1 MAQSES
7 CSTRQVV
14 LASASNTFFGS
25 FPSKYAFLSSTLP
38 FPSQPFNT
46 PLIII
51 PFPPNGPYHARTFI
65 STQNTN
71 SPIQPRPHNRPQ
83 VQFAQTNK
91 AFLLQSE
98 RYQPFPTLTTTP
110 CAKNNGFSWLK
121 RKGTT
126 KKALPK
132 KKLVRQGRGWH

>member
-1 MAQSES
+1 MALSEL

-14 LASASNTFFGS
+14 RGLASNMFSGS
-25 FPSKYAFLSSTLP
+25 CPSKYVSLSPYCATPPYALHYYCCLSLRRLP
-38 FPSQPFNT
+38 SCHGIC
-46 PLIII
+46 LD
-51 PFPPNGPYHARTFI
+51 A
-65 STQNTN
+65 NTN
-71 SPIQPRPHNRPQ
+71 PTIQLRPLKQPQ

-98 RYQPFPTLTTTP
+98 RYQPFPTLTTP
-110 CAKNNGFSWLK
+110 CAKNTGFSWLR

-132 KKLVRQGRGWH
+132 KALVRQGRGWH